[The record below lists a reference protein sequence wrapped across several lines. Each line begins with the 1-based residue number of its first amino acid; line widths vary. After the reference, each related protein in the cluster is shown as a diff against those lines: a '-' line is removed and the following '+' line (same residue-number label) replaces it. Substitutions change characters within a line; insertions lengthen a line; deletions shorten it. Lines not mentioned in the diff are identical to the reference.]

1 MVANPVPGGTPT
13 VYIFKLYQK
22 KHTQFNSSLV
32 ETPSPDMDRLD
43 KGDNQNVYCWC
54 ASRNGDG
61 KHFFSKPV
69 VIKSHVY
76 GGD

>member
-1 MVANPVPGGTPT
+1 
-13 VYIFKLYQK
+13 
-22 KHTQFNSSLV
+22 
-32 ETPSPDMDRLD
+32 MDRLD